1 MMRTLA
7 SYVSAFHDAALVV
20 GAMYFIYLG
29 AVIAAA
35 AFNVEIPQ

>member
-20 GAMYFIYLG
+20 FAFVCSSLFIIG
-29 AVIAAA
+29 V
-35 AFNVEIPQ
+35 FS